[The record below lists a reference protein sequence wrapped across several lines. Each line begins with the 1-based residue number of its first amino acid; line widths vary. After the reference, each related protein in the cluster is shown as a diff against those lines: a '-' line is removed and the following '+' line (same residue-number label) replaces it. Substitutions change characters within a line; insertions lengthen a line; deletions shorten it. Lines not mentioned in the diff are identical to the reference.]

1 MMDIHLRE
9 RLKRVIARRQWYV
22 ASWYVAGCWG
32 LVALLGTIFY
42 FVARQTAWSSSLTLP
57 GLACGGLMASVWFVY
72 RQIEGKID
80 YRDIATLNRYVSSQ
94 GKLSSGK
101 RNGNTAF
108 YQRQLALAV
117 KRARYLALLPY
128 VGE

>member
-1 MMDIHLRE
+1 MAFFGPASAKNKKNLKKRPK
-9 RLKRVIARRQWYV
+9 RAKRVEAPKPCRFEKE
-22 ASWYVAGCWG
+22 
-32 LVALLGTIFY
+32 GTF
-42 FVARQTAWSSSLTLP
+42 Q
-57 GLACGGLMASVWFVY
+57 
-72 RQIEGKID
+72 ID
-80 YRDIATLNRYVSSQ
+80 YRDVAGLSRYVSSQ
-94 GKLSSGK
+94 GKMSSGK

>member
-1 MMDIHLRE
+1 MAFFGPAGKKSKKDFKKRPK
-9 RLKRVIARRQWYV
+9 RAKRVEVPKPCRFEKD
-22 ASWYVAGCWG
+22 
-32 LVALLGTIFY
+32 GTF
-42 FVARQTAWSSSLTLP
+42 Q
-57 GLACGGLMASVWFVY
+57 
-72 RQIEGKID
+72 ID
-80 YRDIATLNRYVSSQ
+80 YRDVGTLNRYVSSQ

>member
-1 MMDIHLRE
+1 MAFFGPAGKKNKKDFKKRPK
-9 RLKRVIARRQWYV
+9 RAKRVEAPKPCRFEKE
-22 ASWYVAGCWG
+22 
-32 LVALLGTIFY
+32 GTF
-42 FVARQTAWSSSLTLP
+42 Q
-57 GLACGGLMASVWFVY
+57 
-72 RQIEGKID
+72 ID
-80 YRDIATLNRYVSSQ
+80 YRDTSTLNRYVSSQ

-108 YQRQLALAV
+108 YQRQTALAV

>member
-1 MMDIHLRE
+1 MAFFGPAGKKNKKDFKKRPK
-9 RLKRVIARRQWYV
+9 RAKRVEVPKPCRFV
-22 ASWYVAGCWG
+22 KE
-32 LVALLGTIFY
+32 GTF
-42 FVARQTAWSSSLTLP
+42 Q
-57 GLACGGLMASVWFVY
+57 
-72 RQIEGKID
+72 ID
-80 YRDIATLNRYVSSQ
+80 YRDVAVLNRYVSSQ

-108 YQRQLALAV
+108 YQRQLCLAV